1 MTPPNTMGSHKTL
14 NSLEEEVRATLEYWT
29 GEDSVYWSV
38 EREAWVVTGYAEA
51 AKMLEDSSVF
61 WRDVSNREGSSEF
74 WGRHLMMLEGRDH
87 RRMHAL
93 HMQLTG
99 EAFAES
105 IRERVSEICHD
116 ICAELVRQGE
126 AELGVNYADL
136 AVLLSGCDFMGYG
149 TSDRSM
155 IESLEHQMGV
165 RAKWKEALLAGDGIP
180 LDSKIA
186 QEGQAALDI
195 IRSALLPII
204 KDRREQ
210 PHDDLISAMWQKGPS
225 VFPDWNEDDIFNAG
239 WSCLDNEGKP
249 LLRGLLYILC
259 RDLELQEKL
268 RRNPSLVAGFV
279 EEGLRFL
286 SPLRTMRRV
295 AKKDVEIG
303 GQKILSGDS
312 IYLITPLANRD
323 EERWG
328 CPHSFEAERMNKTT
342 NLAFGYGP
350 GYCVGRYVGR
360 MENEEAIKAILA
372 EATEFSL
379 NPARAKPEWMGDFAH
394 SVWPIHAILK

>member
-1 MTPPNTMGSHKTL
+1 MGSHKTL